1 MAEQNTS
8 PLTLNGIELKVRRQG
23 SGETILLLHG
33 AGGSA
38 GLVPLVEELSGDYE
52 ILMPDHPGFGL
63 SGDSKQTTT
72 ISDLAYHYLDFI
84 KDQDLNDVHLVGHS
98 MGGWI
103 AAEIAIR
110 SQAAL
115 KSLTLICSAGI
126 HVKGVPKGDLFLWS
140 PEESARNIF
149 VKQEAVDRILNYEP
163 SDAELEVMIRNK
175 VSAAKYAWH
184 PRFYNP
190 DLSKWLHR
198 ISVPTLVVWGDQDKI
213 FPKDYATAFKK
224 FLPHAEV
231 EVLKD
236 CGHVPHVDRP
246 DRFYPCLRSFL
257 EGAAS

>member
-1 MAEQNTS
+1 MVDQGHS
-8 PLTLNGIELKVRRQG
+8 RLTLNGTELEIRRQG

-38 GLVPLVEELSGDYE
+38 SLIPAVEELSADYDV
-52 ILMPDHPGFGL
+52 IMPDHPGYGL
-63 SGDSKQTTT
+63 SRDSKQTTT

-84 KDQDLNDVHLVGHS
+84 EDQALTGVHLIGHS

-103 AAEIAIR
+103 AAEIAVR

-140 PEESARNIF
+140 PEETARNLF
-149 VKQEAVDRILNYEP
+149 VKQEAVDQMLRYEP
-163 SDAELEVMIRNK
+163 SSEELEIMIRNR
-175 VSAAKYAWH
+175 VSSAKYAWH

-198 ISVPTLVVWGDQDKI
+198 ITVPTLVLWGDQDKI
-213 FPKDYATAFKK
+213 FPQEYAAAFGE
-224 FLPHAEV
+224 FMPHADV
-231 EVLKD
+231 EVFSD
-236 CGHVPHVDRP
+236 CGHVPHIDRP
-246 DRFYPCLRSFL
+246 DGFYPRLRSFL
-257 EGAAS
+257 EGAAP